1 MNKKVKAYLLLV
13 FLLTFALIILLSFQ
27 QNDIPEINKLFLFSF
42 LIFISH
48 NASLFF
54 LSGPKIFTSIKLPI
68 ILPGIAIIG
77 GYWIAIITLIFSTE
91 IKKNKRFVW
100 YKTLFNRANIFIAI
114 IFSGLIFELSEIYF
128 EHDFIFISFLL
139 AAICYYLVNNIL
151 LYLVLVMSKEGAPEN
166 IFNYLSRLTKNV
178 FVSYILAIVFYAGY
192 LNFGSIFLILS
203 LILIYI
209 VKDFFYSKLQQMN
222 TVTQVV
228 ESFLKV
234 IDSKDDYTEGH
245 CERVSEYAGI
255 LCRKAGLK
263 HNQIEKIVNMAKI
276 HDIGKI
282 SVPDKILKSSGS
294 LTDKEYA
301 EMKNHSQYG
310 YEILE
315 DLDIFKEDLN
325 IIKHHHERYDGNGY
339 PDGLS
344 GEEIP
349 IGSRILAICDAYD
362 VMSTG
367 RVYKPALTKKE
378 IIAEFEKCSGK
389 QFDPEYAEMMIELII
404 EEQIG
409 GIMTD
414 EKVKKAN

>member
-1 MNKKVKAYLLLV
+1 MN
-13 FLLTFALIILLSFQ
+13 LTNIPNVQDII
-27 QNDIPEINKLFLFSF
+27 LFSF
-42 LIFISH
+42 LFFISH
-48 NASLFF
+48 NASFF
-54 LSGPKIFTSIKLPI
+54 TISGPKISTAIKLPL
-68 ILPGIAIIG
+68 ILPGIAILG
-77 GYWIAIITLIFSTE
+77 PFWTATLTALFLFE
-91 IKKNKRFVW
+91 IKTK
-100 YKTLFNRANIFIAI
+100 KTIWFKSLFNRCNFFLSILFAGY
-114 IFSGLIFELSEIYF
+114 IFSVTEVYF
-128 EHDFIFISFLL
+128 DYQFVFISFLL
-139 AAICYYLVNNIL
+139 ASIGYYILNNLLVYI
-151 LYLVLVMSKEGAPEN
+151 VLIFTKEASPEN
-166 IFNYLSRLTKNV
+166 FISYFTQLIKNV
-178 FVSYILAIVFYAGY
+178 FISYILGIIFYAGY

-209 VKDFFYSKLQQMN
+209 IKDFFYSKLQQMN

-282 SVPDKILKSSGS
+282 SVPDEILKSSGS

-301 EMKNHSQYG
+301 EMKKHSQYG

-315 DLDIFKEDLN
+315 DLDIFKEDLD

-344 GEEIP
+344 GKEIP
-349 IGSRILAICDAYD
+349 VGSRILAVCDAYD

-378 IIAEFEKCSGK
+378 IIAEFEKYSGK
-389 QFDPEYAEMMIELII
+389 QFDPDYAEMMIELII

>member
-1 MNKKVKAYLLLV
+1 MNKKVKIYLIVIYIITLLSSIYALLELSTFPNYTNLILFV
-13 FLLTFALIILLSFQ
+13 FLF
-27 QNDIPEINKLFLFSF
+27 
-42 LIFISH
+42 FISH
-48 NASLFF
+48 NASYFII
-54 LSGPKIFTSIKLPI
+54 SGSKISTAIKLPI

-77 GYWIAIITLIFSTE
+77 PFWTALIAATFSFE
-91 IKKNKRFVW
+91 LNKRKVIW
-100 YKTLFNRANIFIAI
+100 YKALFNGSNLFLSVLM
-114 IFSGLIFELSEIYF
+114 SGYIYNLSESIFEF
-128 EHDFIFISFLL
+128 EFAFVSFLL
-139 AAICYYLVNNIL
+139 SAISYYVINNLL
-151 LYLVLVMSKEGAPEN
+151 LYFVLLLTDDASPEN
-166 IFNYLSRLTKNV
+166 IFIYFSQLIKNV
-178 FVSYILAIVFYAGY
+178 FVSYVLAIIFYAGY

-209 VKDFFYSKLQQMN
+209 IKDFFYSKLQQIN

-294 LTDKEYA
+294 LTDKEYG
-301 EMKNHSQYG
+301 EMKKHSQHG

-315 DLDIFKEDLN
+315 DLDIFKEDLA

-344 GEEIP
+344 GKEIP
-349 IGSRILAICDAYD
+349 LGSRILAVCDAYD

-378 IIAEFEKCSGK
+378 IIAEFKKYSGK
-389 QFDPEYAEMMIELII
+389 QFDPEFAEMMIELIK
-404 EEQIG
+404 EKQIG
-409 GIMTD
+409 GIMAD
-414 EKVKKAN
+414 EKVEKAN

>member
-1 MNKKVKAYLLLV
+1 MNKKVKIYLSFIYIFTAILIISLALKEQDIPNIYNLLL
-13 FLLTFALIILLSFQ
+13 FAV
-27 QNDIPEINKLFLFSF
+27 LF
-42 LIFISH
+42 FISH
-48 NASLFF
+48 NASIF
-54 LSGPKIFTSIKLPI
+54 LMSGPKIFTSIKLPI

-77 GYWIAIITLIFSTE
+77 PFWIGLLSLVFLTE
-91 IKKNKRFVW
+91 VKNNKRFIW
-100 YKTLFNRANIFIAI
+100 YKSLFNRFNIFISI
-114 IFSGLIFELSEIYF
+114 IISGEVFLITETSINS
-128 EHDFIFISFLL
+128 DFVFISFLF
-139 AAICYYLVNNIL
+139 AAIAYYLVNNIL
-151 LYLVLVMSKEGAPEN
+151 VYIVLKLSKDTSPES
-166 IFNYLSRLTKNV
+166 IIKYFSLLIKNV
-178 FVSYILAIVFYAGY
+178 FVSYAFAIILYTGY
-192 LNFGSIFLILS
+192 LNFGSIFLFLS

-209 VKDFFYSKLQQMN
+209 IKDFFYSKLQQMN

-245 CERVSEYAGI
+245 CERVSKYAGT

-294 LTDKEYA
+294 LTDKEYG
-301 EMKNHSQYG
+301 EMKKHSQHG

-315 DLDIFKEDLN
+315 DLDIFKEDLA

-344 GEEIP
+344 GKEIP
-349 IGSRILAICDAYD
+349 LGSRILAVCDAYD

-378 IIAEFEKCSGK
+378 IIAEFKKYSGK
-389 QFDPEYAEMMIELII
+389 QFDPEFAEMMIELIK
-404 EEQIG
+404 EKQIG
-409 GIMTD
+409 GIMAD
-414 EKVKKAN
+414 EKVEKAN

>member
-1 MNKKVKAYLLLV
+1 MNSKLKIYLFSVHL
-13 FLLTFALIILLSFQ
+13 FALSLLIYYSSIQTQIPNINHLILFSILL
-27 QNDIPEINKLFLFSF
+27 
-42 LIFISH
+42 FISH
-48 NASLFF
+48 NSSIFF
-54 LSGPKIFTSIKLPI
+54 MSGPKIFTSIKLPI

-77 GYWIAIITLIFSTE
+77 PFWIGLLSLIFLTE
-91 IKKNKRFVW
+91 IKKSERFIW
-100 YKTLFNRANIFIAI
+100 YKSLFNRCNIFISI
-114 IFSGLIFELSEIYF
+114 ISAGIIYNFIESYLIQ
-128 EHDFIFISFLL
+128 DFVFFSFLF
-139 AAICYYLVNNIL
+139 ASITYFIVNNLL
-151 LYLVLVMSKEGAPEN
+151 LYFVLLLSNDASPEN
-166 IFNYLSRLTKNV
+166 IIKFSSQLTKNV
-178 FVSYILAIVFYAGY
+178 FVSYIFAIVFYAGY
-192 LNFGSIFLILS
+192 LNFGSIFPILS

-282 SVPDKILKSSGS
+282 SVPDEILKSSGS

-301 EMKNHSQYG
+301 EMKKHSQYG

-315 DLDIFKEDLN
+315 DLDIFKEDLD

-344 GEEIP
+344 GKEIP
-349 IGSRILAICDAYD
+349 VGSRILAVCDAYD

-378 IIAEFEKCSGK
+378 IIAEFEKYSGK
-389 QFDPEYAEMMIELII
+389 QFDPDYAEMMIELII

>member
-1 MNKKVKAYLLLV
+1 MNKKVKIYLSFIYIFTAILIISLAFKEQDIPNIYNLLL
-13 FLLTFALIILLSFQ
+13 FAV
-27 QNDIPEINKLFLFSF
+27 LF
-42 LIFISH
+42 FISH
-48 NASLFF
+48 NASIF
-54 LSGPKIFTSIKLPI
+54 LMSGPKIFTSIKLPI

-77 GYWIAIITLIFSTE
+77 PFWIGLLSLVFLTE
-91 IKKNKRFVW
+91 IKNNKRFIW
-100 YKTLFNRANIFIAI
+100 YKSLFNRFNIFISI
-114 IFSGLIFELSEIYF
+114 IISGEVFLITETFINS
-128 EHDFIFISFLL
+128 DFVFISFLF
-139 AAICYYLVNNIL
+139 AAIAYYLVNNIL
-151 LYLVLVMSKEGAPEN
+151 VYIVLKLSKDTSPES
-166 IFNYLSRLTKNV
+166 IIKYFSLLIKNV
-178 FVSYILAIVFYAGY
+178 FVSYAFAIILYTGY
-192 LNFGSIFLILS
+192 LNFGSIFLFLS

-209 VKDFFYSKLQQMN
+209 IKDFFYSKLQQMN

-263 HNQIEKIVNMAKI
+263 HDQIEKIVNMAKI

-282 SVPDKILKSSGS
+282 SVPDEILKSSGS

-301 EMKNHSQYG
+301 EMKKHSQYG

-315 DLDIFKEDLN
+315 DLDIFKEDLD

-344 GEEIP
+344 GKEIP
-349 IGSRILAICDAYD
+349 VGSRILAICDAYD

-378 IIAEFEKCSGK
+378 IIAEFEKYSGK
-389 QFDPEYAEMMIELII
+389 QFDPDYAEMMIELII

>member
-1 MNKKVKAYLLLV
+1 MNKKVKVYLFFIYFFSILLLG
-13 FLLTFALIILLSFQ
+13 LNILNLTSIPKMQNII
-27 QNDIPEINKLFLFSF
+27 LFSF
-42 LIFISH
+42 LFFISH
-48 NASLFF
+48 NASYFV
-54 LSGPKIFTSIKLPI
+54 LSGSKISTAIKLPI
-68 ILPGIAIIG
+68 ILPGIAIMG
-77 GYWIAIITLIFSTE
+77 PFWTAIIAAIFSLE
-91 IKKNKRFVW
+91 FNNKSIW
-100 YKTLFNRANIFIAI
+100 YKILFNKCNYFLSVFFAGLSFNIIEFYFEFEFVFLSFLFAALTYYLINNLLFYI
-114 IFSGLIFELSEIYF
+114 ILLLTKSTPRENFFIYF
-128 EHDFIFISFLL
+128 AQLI
-139 AAICYYLVNNIL
+139 
-151 LYLVLVMSKEGAPEN
+151 
-166 IFNYLSRLTKNV
+166 KNV

-209 VKDFFYSKLQQMN
+209 IKDFVYSKLQQMN

>member
-1 MNKKVKAYLLLV
+1 MNKKLKFYLFFIFISSLILIF
-13 FLLTFALIILLSFQ
+13 FLGASQTH
-27 QNDIPEINKLFLFSF
+27 IPSVNYLFLFSF
-42 LIFISH
+42 LMVFSH

-54 LSGPKIFTSIKLPI
+54 NVSSSIFTSIKLPI

-77 GYWIAIITLIFSTE
+77 PYWIALITYLLIFDFN
-91 IKKNKRFVW
+91 KKTIW
-100 YKTLFNRANIFIAI
+100 YKSLFNRSNFFLSI
-114 IFSGLIFELSEIYF
+114 IFSGLLYEFSIAYISENNV
-128 EHDFIFISFLL
+128 FISFLL
-139 AAICYYLVNNIL
+139 ASLGYYIINNLL
-151 LYLVLVMSKEGAPEN
+151 LYFVLVFSNDAYPEN
-166 IFNYLSRLTKNV
+166 IIKYYSQLIKNV
-178 FVSYILAIVFYAGY
+178 FVSYIFAVILFSGY
-192 LNFGSIFLILS
+192 QHFGSIFLVLS

-245 CERVSEYAGI
+245 CERVSKYAGT

-294 LTDKEYA
+294 LTDKEYG
-301 EMKNHSQYG
+301 EMKKHSQHG

-315 DLDIFKEDLN
+315 DLDIFKEDLA

-344 GEEIP
+344 GKEIP
-349 IGSRILAICDAYD
+349 LGSRILAVCDAYD

-378 IIAEFEKCSGK
+378 IIAEFKKYSGK
-389 QFDPEYAEMMIELII
+389 QFDPEFAEMMIELIK
-404 EEQIG
+404 EKQIG
-409 GIMTD
+409 GIMAD
-414 EKVKKAN
+414 EKVEKAN

>member
-1 MNKKVKAYLLLV
+1 MNKKVKIYLFFIYFVSVSLLI
-13 FLLTFALIILLSFQ
+13 FNILNLTNIPNVQDII
-27 QNDIPEINKLFLFSF
+27 LFSF
-42 LIFISH
+42 LFFISH
-48 NASLFF
+48 NASFF
-54 LSGPKIFTSIKLPI
+54 TISGPKISTAIKLPL
-68 ILPGIAIIG
+68 ILPGIAILG
-77 GYWIAIITLIFSTE
+77 PFWTATLTALFLFE
-91 IKKNKRFVW
+91 IKTK
-100 YKTLFNRANIFIAI
+100 KTIWFKSLFNRCNFFLSILFAGY
-114 IFSGLIFELSEIYF
+114 IFSVTEVYF
-128 EHDFIFISFLL
+128 DYQFVFISFLL
-139 AAICYYLVNNIL
+139 ASIGYYILNNLLVYI
-151 LYLVLVMSKEGAPEN
+151 VLIFTKEASPEN
-166 IFNYLSRLTKNV
+166 FISYFTQLIKNV
-178 FVSYILAIVFYAGY
+178 FISYILGIIFYAGY

-209 VKDFFYSKLQQMN
+209 IKDFFYSKLQQMN

-282 SVPDKILKSSGS
+282 SVPDEILKSSGS

-301 EMKNHSQYG
+301 EMKKHSQYG

-315 DLDIFKEDLN
+315 DLDIFKEDLD

-344 GEEIP
+344 GKEIP
-349 IGSRILAICDAYD
+349 VGSRILAVCDAYD

-389 QFDPEYAEMMIELII
+389 QFDPDYAEMMIELII

>member
-1 MNKKVKAYLLLV
+1 MIKETSPESFVSY
-13 FLLTFALIILLSFQ
+13 FSQLI
-27 QNDIPEINKLFLFSF
+27 
-42 LIFISH
+42 
-48 NASLFF
+48 
-54 LSGPKIFTSIKLPI
+54 
-68 ILPGIAIIG
+68 
-77 GYWIAIITLIFSTE
+77 
-91 IKKNKRFVW
+91 
-100 YKTLFNRANIFIAI
+100 
-114 IFSGLIFELSEIYF
+114 
-128 EHDFIFISFLL
+128 
-139 AAICYYLVNNIL
+139 
-151 LYLVLVMSKEGAPEN
+151 
-166 IFNYLSRLTKNV
+166 KNV
-178 FVSYILAIVFYAGY
+178 FLSYVLAIVFYAGY

-209 VKDFFYSKLQQMN
+209 IKDFFYSKLQQMN

-245 CERVSEYAGI
+245 CERVAEYAGI
-255 LCRKAGLK
+255 LCRKANLK

-282 SVPDKILKSSGS
+282 SVPDEILKSSGT

-310 YEILE
+310 YEVLE

-325 IIKHHHERYDGNGY
+325 IIKHHHEKYDGSGY

-344 GEEIP
+344 GKEIP
-349 IGSRILAICDAYD
+349 VGSRILAICDAYD

-389 QFDPEYAEMMIELII
+389 HFDPEYTKMMIELIK

-409 GIMTD
+409 GIMAD

>member
-1 MNKKVKAYLLLV
+1 MNKKIKSYL
-13 FLLTFALIILLSFQ
+13 FIIFMLTIFALGYSIKFHFQYPTINYLILFSILL
-27 QNDIPEINKLFLFSF
+27 
-42 LIFISH
+42 FISH
-48 NASLFF
+48 NASFF
-54 LSGPKIFTSIKLPI
+54 MITGPKIFTTIKLPI
-68 ILPGIAIIG
+68 ILPGIAILG
-77 GYWIAIITLIFSTE
+77 PFWIAILAAIFSFE
-91 IKKNKRFVW
+91 IKNDKLEW
-100 YKTLFNRANIFIAI
+100 YKSMFNRCNYFLSVFLAGIVYLSFEANYQ
-114 IFSGLIFELSEIYF
+114 FEF
-128 EHDFIFISFLL
+128 VFFSFLL
-139 AAICYYLVNNIL
+139 AAITYYLINNLL
-151 LYLVLVMSKEGAPEN
+151 LYIVLVLSKEASPEN
-166 IFNYLSRLTKNV
+166 ILIYFSQLIKNV
-178 FVSYILAIVFYAGY
+178 FVSYVLGIVFYAGY

-282 SVPDKILKSSGS
+282 SVPDEILKSSGS

-301 EMKNHSQYG
+301 EMKKHSQYG

-315 DLDIFKEDLN
+315 DLDIFKEDLD

-344 GEEIP
+344 GKEIP
-349 IGSRILAICDAYD
+349 VGSRILAVCDAYD

-389 QFDPEYAEMMIELII
+389 QFDPDYAEMMIELII

>member
-1 MNKKVKAYLLLV
+1 
-13 FLLTFALIILLSFQ
+13 
-27 QNDIPEINKLFLFSF
+27 
-42 LIFISH
+42 
-48 NASLFF
+48 
-54 LSGPKIFTSIKLPI
+54 
-68 ILPGIAIIG
+68 
-77 GYWIAIITLIFSTE
+77 
-91 IKKNKRFVW
+91 
-100 YKTLFNRANIFIAI
+100 
-114 IFSGLIFELSEIYF
+114 
-128 EHDFIFISFLL
+128 
-139 AAICYYLVNNIL
+139 
-151 LYLVLVMSKEGAPEN
+151 
-166 IFNYLSRLTKNV
+166 
-178 FVSYILAIVFYAGY
+178 
-192 LNFGSIFLILS
+192 
-203 LILIYI
+203 
-209 VKDFFYSKLQQMN
+209 
-222 TVTQVV
+222 
-228 ESFLKV
+228 
-234 IDSKDDYTEGH
+234 
-245 CERVSEYAGI
+245 
-255 LCRKAGLK
+255 
-263 HNQIEKIVNMAKI
+263 MAKI

-409 GIMTD
+409 GIMAD
-414 EKVKKAN
+414 EKVEKAN